1 MLGIR
6 YIKAEPTDFI
16 IQYRKGK
23 VVREGTGLSFFYF
36 APSSS
41 LVLVPIRSVDIP
53 FIFEEVTADFQ
64 QVTIQGQLTYR
75 VADPNSLAQMM
86 NYTLDNKTLAYGSDD
101 PQKLPQRLINNLQ
114 VLARASFKALTL
126 TSTLGQSDELVQKLL
141 EEIKS
146 SSSIASLGI
155 EILDLS
161 LLAIKP
167 SSETAR
173 ALEADARE
181 SILRKAD
188 EAVYARRNAAVE
200 QERSIKENEL
210 NTDIAI
216 ENKKRLI
223 REKQMDAEKAV
234 QEKRREMKEAD
245 MLAKIELEKRN
256 KDLVHL
262 ATANAREE
270 ADTKAYAA
278 SVMIKALADNDPK
291 VLEALV
297 NSAMQ
302 PSQLIAMAFK
312 GLAESS
318 EKIGN
323 LNISSELLS
332 ELLEGKTASHESKDG
347 E

>member
-6 YIKAEPTDFI
+6 YIKVEPTDFI

-53 FIFEEVTADFQ
+53 FIFEEVTVDFQ

-75 VADPNSLAQMM
+75 VADPNALAQMM
-86 NYTLDNKTLAYGSDD
+86 NYTLDNKTLVYGSDD
-101 PQKLPQRLINNLQ
+101 PRKLPQRLINSLQ
-114 VLARASFKALTL
+114 VLSRASFKALTL
-126 TSTLGQSDELVQKLL
+126 TSALGQSDELVQKLL

-146 SSSIASLGI
+146 SNSIASLGI

-181 SILRKAD
+181 TILRKAD

-200 QERSIKENEL
+200 QERAIKENEL
-210 NTDIAI
+210 NTDIAV

-270 ADTKAYAA
+270 ADAKAYAI
-278 SVMIKALADNDPK
+278 SVMIKALAENDPR
-291 VLEALV
+291 VLEALIS
-297 NSAMQ
+297 SAMQ
-302 PSQLIAMAFK
+302 PRQLIAAAFK
-312 GLAESS
+312 GLAESA
-318 EKIGN
+318 EKINN

-332 ELLEGKTASHESKDG
+332 ELLEGKTMSNESKDR